1 MLARNVSCSSL
12 SNAIGLRDK
21 ANSSV
26 NVYGTR
32 KTGIN
37 PFLRRQDGRRVRQ
50 HQHTPHY
57 LRETWYTVILGEDG
71 DGGED
76 NVAIQERSTELGSR
90 TLEMRC
96 YRRQGAHDD
105 LAQHPTNLGAS
116 GGHDIRE
123 EMAR

>member
-50 HQHTPHY
+50 HRQTPAH
-57 LRETWYTVILGEDG
+57 LRNTWYQIRLEEDG
-71 DGGED
+71 DGED
-76 NVAIQERSTELGSR
+76 DNGATLERSIEVGSP
-90 TLEMRC
+90 TLNMRW
-96 YRRQGAHDD
+96 YKRRGADYD

-116 GGHDIRE
+116 GHNMKKEIGR
-123 EMAR
+123 

>member
-37 PFLRRQDGRRVRQ
+37 PFLRRQDGSRVRQ

-71 DGGED
+71 AGED
-76 NVAIQERSTELGSR
+76 ENAATMERSTEVGSEP
-90 TLEMRC
+90 LQMRW
-96 YRRQGAHDD
+96 YKRRGADDD
-105 LAQHPTNLGAS
+105 LAQHPTNYSTNGD
-116 GGHDIRE
+116 HTMRE
-123 EMAR
+123 MGR

>member
-12 SNAIGLRDK
+12 SNATGLRDK

-32 KTGIN
+32 RTAIS
-37 PFLRRQDGRRVRQ
+37 PVLRRQHGRRLRQ

-76 NVAIQERSTELGSR
+76 NAATQERSTELGSR
-90 TLEMRC
+90 TLEMRW
-96 YRRQGAHDD
+96 YRRQGAHAD
-105 LAQHPTNLGAS
+105 LAQDPTNMDAS
-116 GGHDIRE
+116 GHDIRKE
-123 EMAR
+123 IGR